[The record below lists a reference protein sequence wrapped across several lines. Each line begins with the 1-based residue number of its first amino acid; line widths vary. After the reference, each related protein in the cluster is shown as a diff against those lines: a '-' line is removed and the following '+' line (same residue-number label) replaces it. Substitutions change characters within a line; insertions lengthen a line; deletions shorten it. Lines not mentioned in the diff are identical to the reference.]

1 MELATVNNQTM
12 AIKEYNGQRVL
23 TFKDIDKAHGRPDG
37 TAGRAFRANRKH
49 FIQNVDFYCVKPSD
63 IQNDEIRRSE
73 INNRGTI
80 MITESGYLMLAKSF
94 TDDLAWTVQ
103 RELVNCYFRYKEQ
116 KAPKYTESE
125 QLTLESEGYT
135 RIQSALKSCG
145 YNYQERTYDGI
156 PVVTTSDIAY
166 FIGITADSSRALLKE
181 KGVYGKDYFKIS
193 GADMIK
199 FKHQNKNCPQ
209 WSTLTLVT
217 KSGFMLIAEHF
228 GRTKNPPPCFITD
241 NKPVVA
247 EKPKQRAAAHEF
259 PRPTVDEL
267 IVALNVIQYAR
278 HNSEECEK
286 IANMSIMNDHYA
298 KEQAS
303 LDTARK
309 YIGMM
314 LTL

>member
-1 MELATVNNQTM
+1 MNTLMKFENTSITINTDNNEPLFEVYNTGM
-12 AIKEYNGQRVL
+12 ALGYSTISKGVTYPHKSR
-23 TFKDIDKAHGRPDG
+23 IDKILKNADIKPVVHGVQLFLTENQLYDFMLEARTG
-37 TAGRAFRANRKH
+37 KCRHFRKWITDEVIPSIRKTGK
-49 FIQNVDFYCVKPSD
+49 Y
-63 IQNDEIRRSE
+63 EIP
-73 INNRGTI
+73 
-80 MITESGYLMLAKSF
+80 A
-94 TDDLAWTVQ
+94 
-103 RELVNCYFRYKEQ
+103 
-116 KAPKYTESE
+116 ESE

-135 RIQSALKSCG
+135 RIQGALKSCG

-228 GRTKNPPPCFITD
+228 ERTKNPPPCFITD

-247 EKPKQRAAAHEF
+247 EKPKQRPAAHEF

-286 IANMSIMNDHYA
+286 IANMNIMADHYA